1 MGLFLNTPQAFD
13 GYTLFAPIK
22 SNVTYLIDN
31 CGEKVHSWTSTHQPN
46 LSCYLLDDGTL
57 LRAGKVPGPG
67 GGGGVVE
74 TIDWNGTVTWT
85 YTVPQ
90 ALGLQHHDIERLPN
104 GNILLIVQDV
114 RTQAEVIQAGS
125 TTPLPVI
132 QSEQIVEVKPDLV
145 NGGGTVVWVWKA
157 WDHLVQDNDSLKAH
171 YGVIGDH
178 PERIDV
184 NFLGHAMTDWLH
196 VNGID
201 YHAGFDQIIVSV
213 HNFSEFWIIDHST
226 TTAQAAGSSG
236 GTYGH
241 GGDLLYRWGNPQ
253 AYKQGT
259 AMDQKLFQQHD
270 AHWIDDNLP
279 DGGKIILFNNQAGT
293 PAGQNFS
300 TVNIVAPPVDSAGNY
315 SYGGGAYAPQAFDWT
330 YTAAV
335 PTSFFSN
342 IISGVQRL
350 PNGNT
355 LVCEGVPGRFFE
367 VDAAGATVWTYV
379 NPVNGTGPQVQGTPV
394 TDNSVFRCT
403 RFAPTHPA
411 FTGKS
416 LVPQGYI
423 ETGSQFTCTVY
434 PVDVSEV
441 NGRETGFSVFPNPAT
456 DRLTIEPPANSTGPW
471 LLRLCDLSGRK
482 LMEQPVPGGG
492 SASIGVSHL
501 AVGTYLVRLSGAS
514 GSFAKMLAISR

>member
-1 MGLFLNTPQAFD
+1 L
-13 GYTLFAPIK
+13 
-22 SNVTYLIDN
+22 
-31 CGEKVHSWTSTHQPN
+31 
-46 LSCYLLDDGTL
+46 
-57 LRAGKVPGPG
+57 
-67 GGGGVVE
+67 
-74 TIDWNGTVTWT
+74 
-85 YTVPQ
+85 
-90 ALGLQHHDIERLPN
+90 
-104 GNILLIVQDV
+104 
-114 RTQAEVIQAGS
+114 
-125 TTPLPVI
+125 I
-132 QSEQIVEVKPDLV
+132 QSEQIVEVQPDLV

-157 WDHLVQDNDSLKAH
+157 WDHLVQDTDSTKAG
-171 YGVIGDH
+171 YGIVGSH

-184 NFLGHAMTDWLH
+184 NFLGHAMGDWLH

-259 AMDQKLFQQHD
+259 VMDQKLFQQHD
-270 AHWIDDNLP
+270 AHWIADPLP
-279 DGGKIILFNNQAGT
+279 DSGKIILFNNQAGT

-315 SYGGGAYAPQAFDWT
+315 SYAGGAYAPQAFDWT
-330 YTAAV
+330 YMAAV
-335 PTSFFSN
+335 PTTFFSN

-367 VDAAGATVWTYV
+367 VDAAGVTVWTYV

-423 ETGSQFTCTVY
+423 ETGSQFTCTLY
-434 PVDVSEV
+434 PVSVPEV
-441 NGRETGFSVFPNPAT
+441 NGRESGFSVFPNPAT
-456 DRLTIEPPANSTGPW
+456 DRLTIEPPAHSAGTW
-471 LLRLCDLSGRK
+471 LVALFDPSGR
-482 LMEQPVPGGG
+482 LMLEKSIPGNED
-492 SASIGVSHL
+492 ASIDISCL
-501 AVGTYLVRLSGAS
+501 ADGTYIVRLYAVDSN
-514 GSFAKMLAISR
+514 FAKPLVIRR